1 MTVHDIGKKKALH
14 EWVNEWLVRLENQFD
29 VHLF

>member
-1 MTVHDIGKKKALH
+1 MTVHDIGKKALH